1 LDHDLHTIHTPLST
15 FTSSPS
21 FTFKGIS
28 AFPSL
33 QSFITYIRKEK
44 TKSRGVLDEEKEE
57 EMVFDDEDEDDT
69 SSSESE
75 EEEEEDFGDVEP
87 IEYYINTIGKKE
99 GKIE

>member
-1 LDHDLHTIHTPLST
+1 
-15 FTSSPS
+15 
-21 FTFKGIS
+21 
-28 AFPSL
+28 
-33 QSFITYIRKEK
+33 
-44 TKSRGVLDEEKEE
+44 
-57 EMVFDDEDEDDT
+57 MVFDDEDEDDT